1 MYPNGTED
9 FMNLSSATF
18 ETQDRSITYKEF
30 ITYKIGTIIIKYW
43 FPITGPL
50 GLIGNI
56 LSFIIM
62 RLQSNRKLITSFYL
76 TVLAVN
82 DSLVIIFI
90 NSYIWHHD
98 YFELHWE
105 DLECG
110 VYIYFASALTQ
121 AGALLLLLMTYDKY
135 YIIKNPLKT
144 NSYNN
149 IKRVK
154 ILTCVIYLGT
164 FSINGFAFV
173 TVHAEGLSCEAAVS
187 TEWYILVY
195 LFLVLLAGKYFS
207 FFKLIQFM
215 VLLIFLKKMLS
226 LR

>member
-30 ITYKIGTIIIKYW
+30 ITYKIGTIVIKYW

-105 DLECG
+105 DLVWCL
-110 VYIYFASALTQ
+110 Y
-121 AGALLLLLMTYDKY
+121 LLCLCFDTGWSPSV
-135 YIIKNPLKT
+135 IINDL
-144 NSYNN
+144 
-149 IKRVK
+149 
-154 ILTCVIYLGT
+154 
-164 FSINGFAFV
+164 
-173 TVHAEGLSCEAAVS
+173 
-187 TEWYILVY
+187 
-195 LFLVLLAGKYFS
+195 
-207 FFKLIQFM
+207 
-215 VLLIFLKKMLS
+215 
-226 LR
+226 